1 MHDYDD
7 EQSEA
12 ECLKKS
18 TSDKIHAA
26 THHWHWVDTIVHVLH
41 VLIIIVASRM
51 KLMDVANLRE
61 RAREKRLRISIY
73 SEKLSRNCISKKLIK
88 NS

>member
-1 MHDYDD
+1 MMHDYDD

-12 ECLKKS
+12 ESLKKS

-61 RAREKRLRISIY
+61 REGWEFQFIAKNYLEIA
-73 SEKLSRNCISKKLIK
+73 SRRN
-88 NS
+88 